1 MKILGDEERNAHW
14 QAVLTEGIKGTV
26 VGIGLSAA
34 IVGFVRTRHAT
45 QYARMNASI
54 KSAMWAMPTV
64 AVAALF
70 ADVGSVKFDEEM
82 HQSEYKKRLAAEE
95 LERWN
100 LFSTSEK
107 IFKQLNDNKYKIV
120 VGAWAASLYGSWT
133 IVNRD
138 PYMTVAQKA
147 VQARVYAQAVS
158 VALLLCTLFLSMQER
173 KMEEKRPPPVPEWKR
188 YLEEQEA
195 SRREGLH

>member
-1 MKILGDEERNAHW
+1 MKILGDEEKNAHW

-34 IVGFVRTRHAT
+34 LVGFVRTKHAA

-54 KSAMWAMPTV
+54 KAAMWAMPTV
-64 AVAALF
+64 SVAALF
-70 ADVGSVKFDEEM
+70 ADMGSVRFDEDM

-173 KMEEKRPPPVPEWKR
+173 KMEEKRPPPIPEWKR

-195 SRREGLH
+195 ARREGLH